1 MSRGTFGTGE
11 VDFLQ
16 AWVKRGFVNIPRM
29 LFDYTAD
36 LGLDYD
42 TIGKMYAIL
51 ACVGGS
57 GESAF
62 GAYTISRKAN
72 PEYFDQLRLLIVD
85 LEQKDLVRSEDEGE
99 QIIFSLIPL
108 FSRLRAIWEHYRE
121 QYEEEVAAGGVSDPS
136 LLAAERLLGR
146 PLSDREVLD
155 IQDWSST
162 FAFDTEMVQAVI
174 REGQRLGVTRM
185 SYLNQIAKQWFEEGV
200 RTPDEAEAYV
210 QRYRR
215 ASGKHKAIIQY
226 LGLKRQLTGAEQGL
240 LDRWTDEWGFSNE
253 VIIRAGE
260 EAAGSRNP
268 LQYINRVLESWQ
280 QQGVKSLSD
289 VDQVLVEHKRRSSP
303 AEPAAE
309 NRSRRP
315 PSKSNVFLQREKKDD
330 KYYDHIYKKFSD

>member
-85 LEQKDLVRSEDEGE
+85 LEQKDLVRSEDEGD

-215 ASGKHKAIIQY
+215 ASGKHKSIIQY

-280 QQGVKSLSD
+280 EQGVKSLSD
-289 VDQVLVEHKRRSSP
+289 VDQVLVEHKRRSTP
-303 AEPAAE
+303 AAAAAE